1 MISTT
6 MKRMATGTAAA
17 ATVALTNFQFASAV
31 CDNSTDVTTGGVT
44 GGAQC
49 AAPSTVSSNFSLAG
63 LFGQIANILI
73 FLVGAISVIVLII
86 GGLRYVISAGNPAQV
101 TGAKNTILYAIV
113 GIVIAIAAYA
123 IVQFVFKQLGV
134 Q

>member
-1 MISTT
+1 MIST
-6 MKRMATGTAAA
+6 MKRTGIGVAAA
-17 ATVALTNFQFASAV
+17 ATLALTNFQFASAV
-31 CDNSTDVTTGGVT
+31 CGPETDVTAVGVT

-49 AAPSTVSSNFSLAG
+49 SAPTSVSSNFSLAG